1 MPKFNNI
8 PDVKI
13 PAVTELS
20 DTDRIALAGA
30 QQEATDL
37 ANEIANDLKVAG
49 GDEEDGATAKPDES
63 KEVMKG
69 NTSKSTIPPL
79 SVSHASPPIPVVS
92 SKSLDE
98 INIED
103 ISEADIMYMPA
114 IVAKSLGQQ
123 NNLEPKILRKEYAYR
138 WVNRLSDN
146 GGRYTNCLHQGF
158 VNATVKDV
166 QILNDSMVKDGHII
180 VGDLILMK
188 MPKLQYFQHIKKN
201 AVQAEASVSPK
212 ALKAVGTQEGNK
224 AIGSVGA
231 PRSYDISSKVSFYHP
246 PIGELPK

>member
-1 MPKFNNI
+1 MANFKNAQTDI
-8 PDVKI
+8 PRI
-13 PAVTELS
+13 ANPSELS

-30 QQEATDL
+30 QKEASDL
-37 ANEIANDLKVAG
+37 AAEIANDLKVAG
-49 GDEEDGATAKPDES
+49 GDEDGAK
-63 KEVMKG
+63 VG
-69 NTSKSTIPPL
+69 NTTTATIPPI
-79 SVSHASPPIPVVS
+79 SVSHASPVTPVVS
-92 SKSLDE
+92 SKTLDE

-103 ISEADIMYMPA
+103 ITEADIMYMPA
-114 IVAKSLGQQ
+114 IVAKSLGQ
-123 NNLEPKILRKEYAYR
+123 NHNLEPKILRKEYAYR

-166 QILNDSMVKDGHII
+166 QILNESMVKDGHII